1 MKGLNYWRVKD
12 KMEKDKPILKEE
24 IITHGCAVD
33 YICFNCGKR
42 TSTPK
47 ILIVERIGKGKYKP
61 IKWFCSKKCL
71 DKIQPTKERK
81 R

>member
-1 MKGLNYWRVKD
+1 
-12 KMEKDKPILKEE
+12 MEKDKPILKEE

-61 IKWFCSKKCL
+61 IGWFCSKKCS
-71 DKIQPTKERK
+71 DKNARRK
-81 R
+81 VRNR